1 MGGSTKLRK
10 LELFKECSFSTGGC
24 GIWSDPAETRGEGIC
39 VHRCGNRNEE
49 GSDAYTVSGPS
60 PASPFPH
67 CLMTELYL
75 SLVAD
80 SMERATVDRKAPASS
95 ALLSGYK
102 LATCR
107 FTGTV

>member
-1 MGGSTKLRK
+1 MKASVSIAVGTEMKDQTLIQ
-10 LELFKECSFSTGGC
+10 L
-24 GIWSDPAETRGEGIC
+24 
-39 VHRCGNRNEE
+39 
-49 GSDAYTVSGPS
+49 VSGPS

-80 SMERATVDRKAPASS
+80 SMGRATVDRKVPASS

-102 LATCR
+102 LATCH